1 MNEEFYFVYSVGF
14 FIIVPY
20 FRKNLR
26 NTKIILFYYPWTS
39 FGLIIMINEVPEEE
53 FLLNDFR
60 SVYHSIAIV
69 FIVNQEKKRFYQEN
83 MYNRNREV
91 IGKVLILDLNC
102 LNFLVVYSIKYL
114 YLGIVFICAKKVLT
128 IFGKSNQLNKLV
140 LKWFQY
146 LF

>member
-1 MNEEFYFVYSVGF
+1 MNEEFYFIHSIGF

-20 FRKNLR
+20 LRKNLR
-26 NTKIILFYYPWTS
+26 NTKIILFYYPRTR
-39 FGLIIMINEVPEEE
+39 FRLIIMINEVPEEE
-53 FLLNDFR
+53 FLLNDFG

-69 FIVNQEKKRFYQEN
+69 FIVNQEKKRFDQEN

-91 IGKVLILDLNC
+91 VGKVLILDLNC
-102 LNFLVVYSIKYL
+102 LNLFVVCSIEYL
-114 YLGIVFICAKKVLT
+114 YLGIVFICAKKILT
-128 IFGKSNQLNKLV
+128 IFGKSNQLDGLV